1 MKKKI
6 FKKATALIMV
16 GALLFSMAACGT
28 KKDKTGEKE
37 SQKTEDAAEGTTEH
51 TEEMM
56 YESTEILSD
65 GLKGDIAGL
74 CVKNDRIVMLTKDGV
89 KDQEG
94 FITGPVTARLYTAN
108 IDGSDMKEISLS
120 GLKENE
126 YADNLMVDANN
137 NILYGISSQNEEN
150 GEVVYYM
157 VKMDEQGK
165 ELVKED
171 ITSSLETSPE
181 GWFYA
186 YYMTMDD
193 KGRVVIASG
202 KRVSV
207 LDENLKQVL
216 EVKSDYNLENVV
228 TTKDGTIMVVGRKD
242 NKDGLQAQVLDLD
255 KKELGESYPLN
266 INAIQY
272 GELLVD
278 GLEYDF
284 YYKSDSGMYGYDMK
298 AKSFTKIMDYIASD
312 INGEDVFSM
321 VPLEKNE
328 FIGSETQNEKMTVN
342 VYHKADASKLA
353 EKQMMVLG
361 VFDRLD
367 DEVKSE
373 AIKFNRENK
382 EYRIEIR
389 EYDSYDK
396 LNMDVIAGNVPDILC
411 LDNLPVSQYAAKG
424 MLEDLT
430 PYFDKDPEIN
440 TSDIIDS
447 ALEAMKI
454 DGKLYYTCPEFYIYT
469 VVASAKDVGKEP
481 GWTFEEFKKVLDDKG
496 NGVRPFFD
504 ETKTGMLSNLL
515 EKNASDYIDWK
526 TGECS
531 FDSQEFK
538 DILELCNTG
547 KDEEVEFDEDSPG
560 MYAEVKAGN
569 VLLIEGMMTWSDI
582 QIDKA
587 LFKGD
592 ITCIG
597 YPNKEKEGSYFSL
610 RNNMG
615 IYSKSKVKDGAWE
628 FLRTFMTKEYQGTS
642 QALIP
647 TRKDCLD
654 LVVKEN
660 MATEPYT
667 DEFGKEIQPLS
678 ETFGGDLSMELK
690 PFSQEEIDLYID
702 LINHTKKIQEENDFV
717 IEIIEEEVK
726 AYFAGD
732 KTVDETAEIIQNRVH
747 TYVNENR

>member
-1 MKKKI
+1 MRKKI
-6 FKKATALIMV
+6 FKKATAFIMV
-16 GALLFSMAACGT
+16 GALMLSMTACGT
-28 KKDKTGEKE
+28 KKNETGEKG
-37 SQKTEDAAEGTTEH
+37 SQKTEGAAEGTTEH
-51 TEEMM
+51 MEDMM

-65 GLKGDIAGL
+65 GIKGDINGL
-74 CVKNDRIVMLTKDGV
+74 CVKNDRIVMLTKAGE
-89 KDQEG
+89 KNQEG
-94 FITGPVTARLYTAN
+94 FITGPVTARIYTAN
-108 IDGSDMKEISLS
+108 IDGSNMKEIPLS

-126 YADNLMVDANN
+126 YAADLMVDENN
-137 NILYGISSQNEEN
+137 NILYGISSEGGEN
-150 GEVVYYM
+150 GGVVYYM
-157 VKMDEQGK
+157 AKMDEQGN
-165 ELVKED
+165 ELVRED

-181 GWFYA
+181 GYL
-186 YYMTMDD
+186 YQYSMVMDD
-193 KGRVVIASG
+193 KGRLIVASG

-207 LDENLKQVL
+207 LDENLKQVF
-216 EVKSDYNLENVV
+216 EVKSDYALENTVK
-228 TTKDGTIMVVGRKD
+228 TKDGTIMVVGRKN
-242 NKDGLQAQVLDLD
+242 NKDGLQAQVLDLE
-255 KKELGESYPLN
+255 KKDWGESYPLN
-266 INAIQY
+266 INAMQY
-272 GELLVD
+272 GDLLLD

-284 YYKSDSGMYGYDMK
+284 YYKSDSGMYGYDIK
-298 AKSFTKIMDYIASD
+298 AKSFTKIIDYIASD

-328 FIGSETQNEKMTVN
+328 FIGSEVQNEKMTVN
-342 VYHKADASKLA
+342 VYHKADASKIA

-361 VFDRLD
+361 VFEWLD
-367 DEVKSE
+367 NEVKSE
-373 AIKFNRENK
+373 VIKFNRENK
-382 EYRIEIR
+382 EYRIQIK

-411 LDNLPVSQYAAKG
+411 LDHLPVSQYAAKG

-430 PYFDKDPEIN
+430 PYFDKDPEIH

-447 ALEAMKI
+447 VLEAMKI
-454 DGKLYYTCPEFYIYT
+454 DGKLYYTCPEFYIST
-469 VVASAKDVGKEP
+469 IVGSAKDVGKEP

-496 NGVRPFFD
+496 NDVRPFFD
-504 ETKTGMLSNLL
+504 ETKTVMLSNLL

-547 KDEEVEFDEDSPG
+547 KNEEMEFDEDTPS

-569 VLLIEGMMTWSDI
+569 VLLIEGMMTWTDI
-582 QIDKA
+582 QFDKA

-597 YPNKEKEGSYFSL
+597 YPNKDKEGSYFSL

-615 IYSKSKVKDGAWE
+615 IYSKSEVKDGAWE

-660 MATEPYT
+660 MATESYT
-667 DEFGKEIQPLS
+667 DEFGREIYPLS
-678 ETFGGDLSMELK
+678 ESFGGDLSMELK

-702 LINHTKKIQEENDFV
+702 LINNTKKVQEENDFV

-732 KTVDETAEIIQNRVH
+732 KNVDETAEIIQNRVH